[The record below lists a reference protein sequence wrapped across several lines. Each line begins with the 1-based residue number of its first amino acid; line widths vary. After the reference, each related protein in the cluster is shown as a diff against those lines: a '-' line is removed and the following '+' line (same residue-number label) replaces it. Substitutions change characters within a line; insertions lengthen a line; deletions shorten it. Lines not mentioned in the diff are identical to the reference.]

1 MKRCTQKLLVLVLV
15 CLLSFGVAVPNAL
28 AYTLEESAGL
38 SELYAK
44 RIYTFAEHF
53 TATDDEALAL
63 IDLKILGENVAD
75 CGYDLC
81 FVFSGY
87 STEEEGEIEVDGFVY
102 KYFAAQKP
110 YALGYYLINDTDA
123 LTLTEACEKGVI
135 TLKGA
140 EGEQVRRL
148 ITAPLV
154 EEAKTEPTTSA
165 SFDEPDEPTDPNE
178 PTTTA
183 SFDEPVEPTEP
194 TKPTE
199 PTTAVVTEPTEVP
212 TVEATEPTEEVITPQ
227 PDYSKLSG
235 GLYEK
240 LRKMTEE
247 DKALVLLYLKVYDE
261 GISDDMTEE
270 EIADLYKE
278 REAANY
284 NFLEK
289 YPNIKG
295 EDEILFVG
303 QYYRRVIV
311 YADKSELE
319 TFCLDSEIRQVVEFE
334 QNLNCPKTGYSGAE
348 LYKDLE
354 EYIGECGNGAIDNCG
369 AVFEKA
375 GESGNVP
382 MVKYTILPTADETRA
397 LRYGNY
403 IFVSSGINACYH
415 LGFFAVI
422 DGEFMPFEEALEKNL
437 INLDEAAKIYGSA
450 YEIENLGD
458 MDGNGKVNIK
468 DATYLQKALAG
479 IVEMPKITVDF
490 QDFRDFDVTDFNND
504 GKLNIRDATAIQKH
518 IAKIG
523 LTPV

>member
-1 MKRCTQKLLVLVLV
+1 MKKCTQKLLVLLLA

-63 IDLKILGENVAD
+63 IDLKILGENVAN

-87 STEEEGEIEVDGFVY
+87 STEEEGVEEVDGFVY

-123 LTLTEACEKGVI
+123 LTLTEACDNGVI

-140 EGEQVRRL
+140 EGESVRRF

-154 EEAKTEPTTSA
+154 EETKTEPTTSA
-165 SFDEPDEPTDPNE
+165 SFDEPSESTE
-178 PTTTA
+178 PTTT
-183 SFDEPVEPTEP
+183 SGFDEPVEPTEP
-194 TKPTE
+194 SEPTESTE
-199 PTTAVVTEPTEVP
+199 PTTAVVTEPAEIP
-212 TVEATEPTEEVITPQ
+212 TTKATEPTEEIITPQ
-227 PDYSKLSG
+227 PDYSKLMDG
-235 GLYEK
+235 
-240 LRKMTEE
+240 LRKKYEE
-247 DKALVLLYLKVYDE
+247 MSDDEGALVLLYLKVSDK

-270 EIADLYKE
+270 EITALYKE

-284 NFLEK
+284 DFLEK
-289 YPNIKG
+289 YSDIQG

-303 QYYRRVIV
+303 KYYRRVIV
-311 YADKSELE
+311 YAEKSELK
-319 TFCLDSEIRQVVEFE
+319 TFCLDSEINQVVEFE
-334 QNLNCPKTGYSGAE
+334 QNLNCEKTELKGSQLYGY
-348 LYKDLE
+348 LE
-354 EYIGECGNGAIDNCG
+354 EYIRNCERGAIDNCG
-369 AVFEKA
+369 AVFENA

-382 MVKYTILPTADETRA
+382 MVKYTILPTADEVRA

-422 DGEFMPFEEALEKNL
+422 DGELVPFEEALGKKL
-437 INLDEAAKIYGSA
+437 IDLDEAAKIFGSA

-458 MDGNGKVNIK
+458 MDGNGKLNIK
-468 DATYLQKALAG
+468 DATYLQKGLAG
-479 IVEMPKITVDF
+479 IVEMPKITMDF
-490 QDFRDFDVTDFNND
+490 QDFRGFDVTDFNND

-518 IAKIG
+518 IAKIE
-523 LTPV
+523 LT